1 MNELSRSK
9 VNKLGERLRSVEAPS
24 VDDLEMLER
33 VRRAHEDARLEVVE
47 TLRREGLKGT
57 DRPKTTSTIIEKLR
71 RESGMNLSRMQDIA
85 GVRLVIEG
93 NRNDQDRAVER
104 ILGLFPDARTS
115 DRREKPSHGYRAV
128 HVIVRIQG
136 WLVEVQVRT
145 HLQDRWAQIMERLAD
160 RFGRQIRYGQPPSE
174 PDAELAPGVT
184 RQALVDVLMS
194 FSEEVDGVEKA
205 AAMLIEVEREV
216 EEAEQVDPTLPTR
229 LAEVRAKVVET
240 EREIRIT
247 LERLYAAL
255 DLAASDRP
263 DSHR

>member
-24 VDDLEMLER
+24 VDDLEMLEK
-33 VRRAHEDARLEVVE
+33 VRRAHEDARREVVE

-93 NRNDQDRAVER
+93 TRNDQDRTVER
-104 ILGLFPDARTS
+104 ILELFPDARTS
-115 DRREKPSHGYRAV
+115 DRREKPSYGYRAV
-128 HVIVRIQG
+128 HVIVRVQG

-145 HLQDRWAQIMERLAD
+145 QLQDQWAQIMERLAD
-160 RFGRQIRYGQPPSE
+160 RFGRQIRYGDPPSQ
-174 PDAELAPGVT
+174 PDTELAPGVT

-194 FSEEVDGVEKA
+194 FSEEVDGVERTA
-205 AAMLIEVEREV
+205 VLLSEVEREIQ
-216 EEAEQVDPTLPTR
+216 ETEPVDPTLSTR
-229 LAEVRAKVVET
+229 LVEVRSRVVET
-240 EREIRIT
+240 EAEIRST
-247 LERLYAAL
+247 LERLYAVL
-255 DLAASDRP
+255 DPTANDGSD
-263 DSHR
+263 S